1 MSTMAVFALMQ
12 AGDIEFNQAKRIVA
26 NLEAEGLT
34 IYRKKVH
41 KNGRRPKVDEPMTP
55 EIAKA
60 IRAYFAAYPNAT
72 QQEIASRFNVN
83 IGRVNEA
90 LEGKHDA

>member
-1 MSTMAVFALMQ
+1 MSTIAVLALMQ
-12 AGDIEFNQAKRIVA
+12 ASGMDFNEAKRIIA
-26 NLEAEGLT
+26 NLEDAGLT
-34 IYRKKVH
+34 IYRKKIH
-41 KNGRRPKVDEPMTP
+41 KNGRRPKVAQPMTP

-60 IRAYFAAYPNAT
+60 IRAYFVAYPKAT
-72 QQEIASRFNVN
+72 QQEIATRFNVN

>member
-1 MSTMAVFALMQ
+1 MRSVAVFALMQ
-12 AGDIEFNQAKRIVA
+12 AGGMDFNEAKRIIA
-26 NLEAEGLT
+26 NLEEEGMT

-41 KNGRRPKVDEPMTP
+41 KNPRRPAAAQPMTP
-55 EIAKA
+55 KIAKA
-60 IRAYFAAYPNAT
+60 IRAYFEAYPKTT
-72 QQEIASRFNVN
+72 QQEIAARFNVN